1 MIRFNGEPY
10 ESKGSCTVRWG
21 GDALSFIKKEARS
34 LPNPFGVD
42 RMAAKVARSGA
53 RMGKPRGARILA
65 ITGGCL
71 MAAMIVKGPPLL
83 RDTVQY
89 R

>member
-34 LPNPFGVD
+34 LPNPFGID
-42 RMAAKVARSGA
+42 RMTAPGIGA
-53 RMGKPRGARILA
+53 VPGRTSRDERGSW
-65 ITGGCL
+65 
-71 MAAMIVKGPPLL
+71 
-83 RDTVQY
+83 
-89 R
+89 